1 MENIENDRSLVMSE
15 IMTPEKVNFSG
26 KIHGGYILMY
36 IDQVAYACAARY
48 SGKNIVTLSVDRV
61 VFKKPICVG
70 ELVTFNAMVNYV
82 GSTSM
87 EIGVKIISENLK
99 TREKRHTNSCFLT
112 MVAVDENM
120 KPTKV
125 KTFEPKTEVEQHRW
139 NQALERREI
148 NKKFLQEHQQRKET
162 LRKKG

>member
-1 MENIENDRSLVMSE
+1 MSSNENDRSLVMSE

-26 KIHGGYILMY
+26 NIHGGYILMY
-36 IDQVAYACAARY
+36 VDQVAYACAARY

-61 VFKKPICVG
+61 VFKKPIRVG

-87 EIGVKIISENLK
+87 EIGVKIVAENLK

-112 MVAVDENM
+112 M
-120 KPTKV
+120 
-125 KTFEPKTEVEQHRW
+125 
-139 NQALERREI
+139 
-148 NKKFLQEHQQRKET
+148 
-162 LRKKG
+162 GCG